1 MSRPLSFPR
10 EDGMRGVIGVAIA
23 VGVLTFLYFEAK
35 ARAYRAKMDQMSLDA
50 YLSSR
55 APEDA
60 AGASFESAPGASD
73 GSVHHDQIDA
83 GGEDM
88 RHLERRSV

>member
-1 MSRPLSFPR
+1 
-10 EDGMRGVIGVAIA
+10 MRGLIGLAIA

-35 ARAYRAKMDQMSLDA
+35 ARAYRAKMDQLSLDA

-60 AGASFESAPGASD
+60 PGPSFEPSAGPGDAA
-73 GSVHHDQIDA
+73 VHHNQIDTRR
-83 GGEDM
+83 EDM
-88 RHLERRSV
+88 RQLERRGV

>member
-1 MSRPLSFPR
+1 
-10 EDGMRGVIGVAIA
+10 VAIA

-35 ARAYRAKMDQMSLDA
+35 ARAYRAKMDQLSLDA

-60 AGASFESAPGASD
+60 AGPSSELAAGPGDAPVHDDQVDAS
-73 GSVHHDQIDA
+73 
-83 GGEDM
+83 GEDM
-88 RHLERRSV
+88 RQLERRSV